1 MPMSDEDL
9 ISRLEETTLASL
21 LDARELSYT
30 KHTHVIL
37 SKVKDKLDTAV
48 QMTLNTSNVVW
59 QTLERHPQLPNNV
72 NVMGYNKVIVGTTI
86 PINGADVLITE
97 ENKNLYTNTVRFVI
111 PVALLENGT
120 AIQIYNFL
128 RELTEISVMLTESDL
143 MEILNDPNFDG
154 ARSLYEYPKFA
165 NIMEK
170 ATRPKTF
177 MDFATDDLTE
187 DQIKAL
193 ANNSHLIGGGRRH

>member
-1 MPMSDEDL
+1 M
-9 ISRLEETTLASL
+9 R
-21 LDARELSYT
+21 
-30 KHTHVIL
+30 HTHVIL
-37 SKVKDKLDTAV
+37 AKIKDKLDTAV
-48 QMTLNTSNVVW
+48 QMTLSTDNVTW
-59 QTLERHPQLPNNV
+59 QTIERHPQIPNNV
-72 NVMGYNKVIVGTTI
+72 NVMGYTRVKVGATI
-86 PINGADVLITE
+86 KINGEDVLITE

-111 PVALLENGT
+111 PVSLLESGT

-128 RELTEISVMLTESDL
+128 RELTEISVMLTEKDL

-154 ARSLYEYPKFA
+154 AKSLYDYPKFA

-187 DQIKAL
+187 EQIKSL
-193 ANNSHLIGGGRRH
+193 ATNSHLVSGGKRH

>member
-1 MPMSDEDL
+1 MTDEDTL
-9 ISRLEETTLASL
+9 DRLAETSLASL
-21 LDARELSYT
+21 LDARELSYMR
-30 KHTHVIL
+30 HTHVIL
-37 SKVKDKLDTAV
+37 AKIKDKLDTAV
-48 QMTLNTSNVVW
+48 QMTLSTDNVTW
-59 QTLERHPQLPNNV
+59 QTIERHPQIPNNV
-72 NVMGYNKVIVGTTI
+72 NVMGYTRVKVGATI
-86 PINGADVLITE
+86 KINGEDVLITE

-111 PVALLENGT
+111 PVSLLESGT

-128 RELTEISVMLTESDL
+128 RELTEISVMLTEKDL

-154 ARSLYEYPKFA
+154 AKSLYDYPKFA

-187 DQIKAL
+187 EQIKSL
-193 ANNSHLIGGGRRH
+193 ATNSHLVSGGKRH